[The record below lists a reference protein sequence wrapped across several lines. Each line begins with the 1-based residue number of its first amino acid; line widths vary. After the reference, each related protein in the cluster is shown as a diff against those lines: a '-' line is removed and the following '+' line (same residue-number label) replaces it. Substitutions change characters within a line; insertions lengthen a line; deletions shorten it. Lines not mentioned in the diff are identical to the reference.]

1 MRKKVKTG
9 VCKAAQLRDG
19 SRHPFGM
26 LGGVTALGG
35 GELEV
40 YRQIRNAVPILDAAI
55 GKLVRLTGG
64 FTVLCGNRKAE
75 RELERFLKTVNAGRG
90 QVGLESFL
98 AAFFIS
104 CFPAALSGGKSFL
117 GGFIH
122 RVYLPF

>member
-1 MRKKVKTG
+1 MRKKVKAG

-64 FTVLCGNRKAE
+64 FHAGTGRRNGNW
-75 RELERFLKTVNAGRG
+75 
-90 QVGLESFL
+90 
-98 AAFFIS
+98 I
-104 CFPAALSGGKSFL
+104 
-117 GGFIH
+117 GF
-122 RVYLPF
+122 

>member
-64 FTVLCGNRKAE
+64 FTVSCGNRKAE
-75 RELERFLKTVNAGRG
+75 RELERFLKTVNTGRG

-98 AAFFIS
+98 AAFLQS
-104 CFPAALSGGKSFL
+104 ML
-117 GGFIH
+117 
-122 RVYLPF
+122 VYGRAVGEMV

>member
-1 MRKKVKTG
+1 MRKKGKTG

-55 GKLVRLTGG
+55 GKLVRLTGLEPTRRIDTSTSSWPVYQ
-64 FTVLCGNRKAE
+64 FQHSRKQIPPKKDCLIIIAI
-75 RELERFLKTVNAGRG
+75 RIHNVNQNLRF
-90 QVGLESFL
+90 F
-98 AAFFIS
+98 
-104 CFPAALSGGKSFL
+104 
-117 GGFIH
+117 
-122 RVYLPF
+122 

>member
-75 RELERFLKTVNAGRG
+75 RELERFLKWDLKAFWRRFCRACWSMAGLWAKWWSAGTRSRRFCG
-90 QVGLESFL
+90 
-98 AAFFIS
+98 AM
-104 CFPAALSGGKSFL
+104 
-117 GGFIH
+117 
-122 RVYLPF
+122 

>member
-64 FTVLCGNRKAE
+64 FTVSCGEPAGGGGNWNG
-75 RELERFLKTVNAGRG
+75 FLKTVNAGRG

-98 AAFFIS
+98 
-104 CFPAALSGGKSFL
+104 SGVS
-117 GGFIH
+117 
-122 RVYLPF
+122 

>member
-40 YRQIRNAVPILDAAI
+40 YPEAARGYYSQNAGQRGGRYD
-55 GKLVRLTGG
+55 GKLPAANGG
-64 FTVLCGNRKAE
+64 CGHCVGSVAA
-75 RELERFLKTVNAGRG
+75 VDAGD
-90 QVGLESFL
+90 F
-98 AAFFIS
+98 AFF
-104 CFPAALSGGKSFL
+104 
-117 GGFIH
+117 
-122 RVYLPF
+122 

>member
-40 YRQIRNAVPILDAAI
+40 YRQIRNAVPILVSSRSS
-55 GKLVRLTGG
+55 LVR
-64 FTVLCGNRKAE
+64 VQR
-75 RELERFLKTVNAGRG
+75 
-90 QVGLESFL
+90 
-98 AAFFIS
+98 I
-104 CFPAALSGGKSFL
+104 
-117 GGFIH
+117 
-122 RVYLPF
+122 